1 MSQMKPY
8 CFKCGAELDPE
19 AIYCPD
25 CGRLQRS
32 MVVRA
37 VESGSRSAPPPPPPA
52 PVPQPPPAA
61 PPPGPVPP
69 QGPQSYA
76 DQPQYPD
83 PSHQYSDQAE
93 AHSGQQEPQDD
104 LGWYPAG
111 GGNQSL
117 EPESAAE
124 DRVYAQ
130 RPYPQQPYTDQP
142 YPAQEYP
149 EQPYEAPDDTY
160 PAQNDAYTAQG
171 DTYAD
176 PEQTQRLHDQPYAPP
191 QPEATAPGSFESNYS
206 EQGYPQP
213 TYPEQTYP
221 EQGHQEQGYPEH
233 GYPEQSYREQTY
245 PEQSYPEQSYQG
257 SGYAEQGYTY
267 SGQPYDDPG
276 TAPGGY
282 SGARDAGYGSL
293 SDPYALEEWQRAPAR
308 RGPSRARLVVLAGAG
323 LLGLFLVGLGIGK
336 VVGGSSSSETPAAAP
351 SQQSANV
358 ATAPPTTQPT
368 APPIAT
374 PTPDQGTGTAT
385 FKTVSGPNIPNG
397 QCSTR
402 LGCPIEVSL
411 KNSGGRGGGTFSLT
425 LTDQPTGGNTVAT
438 FSAPIPVTDAGATVQ
453 VTGYATSDKLPDY
466 LKSGGTVYINNVTV
480 KNG

>member
-37 VESGSRSAPPPPPPA
+37 VEPGPRSAPKQPPQAPVPPPPPA
-52 PVPQPPPAA
+52 G

-69 QGPQSYA
+69 EGSPSYA

-83 PSHQYSDQAE
+83 PSEQYSDQAE

-111 GGNQSL
+111 GGNQAL
-117 EPESAAE
+117 EPESGAE
-124 DRVYAQ
+124 DRVYAH
-130 RPYPQQPYTDQP
+130 RPYPQQPYPDQP

-149 EQPYEAPDDTY
+149 EQPYEAPDDAY
-160 PAQNDAYTAQG
+160 ASQNDAYAAHG

-176 PEQTQRLHDQPYAPP
+176 PEQTQRLHDQSYAPP
-191 QPEATAPGSFESNYS
+191 QPEATEAESFESNYP
-206 EQGYPQP
+206 EQGYPQLS
-213 TYPEQTYP
+213 YPEQTYP
-221 EQGHQEQGYPEH
+221 EQAQQGQGYPEH
-233 GYPEQSYREQTY
+233 GYPEQSY
-245 PEQSYPEQSYQG
+245 PEQSYQEG
-257 SGYAEQGYTY
+257 GYPQPGYTY

-276 TAPGGY
+276 SASASGGY
-282 SGARDAGYGSL
+282 SRAQDTTYGSL

-308 RGPSRARLVVLAGAG
+308 REPSRARLVVLAGAG

-336 VVGGSSSSETPAAAP
+336 VVGGSGSSETPRAAA

-368 APPIAT
+368 APPIGT
-374 PTPDQGTGTAT
+374 PTPDQGTGTAS

-397 QCSTR
+397 QCSTK

-411 KNSGGRGGGTFSLT
+411 KNNGGRGGGTFSLT
-425 LTDQPTGGNTVAT
+425 LTDQAGGGNTVAT

-466 LKSGGTVYINNVTV
+466 LKSGGTVYINNVTI